1 MPRVKSGSWKAAGFT
16 AFIFLLVALAIGSVN
31 FVQFIVYF
39 SAVVFNVVYLYSV
52 FPGSR
57 FFSIS
62 VANFIALYT
71 CLFSFFV
78 TANFSFVSGELLGV
92 GYFMPILGFFGG
104 TWINRKSI
112 KSVVVEHRK
121 NAKGLTVRSVK
132 WLFPISLIGVVT
144 FFVPEN
150 TIPVLWGDVI
160 FFASMG
166 GITLVVSVVSK
177 DVATFLLEAGLLFE
191 EFFLRIEMLVMP
203 AFAFLTFYSMN
214 VMIFGFL
221 YRIIDHYS
229 AVTHFSIQGEVRAIS
244 FLDSLYFSII
254 TLSTVGYGD
263 IIPVTDAVKAVV
275 SIQIVVSVMLL
286 LFGFSEIMSYSRSG
300 PEKREQK

>member
-1 MPRVKSGSWKAAGFT
+1 MPTVKSGSWKAAGFT

-31 FVQFIVYF
+31 FVQLIVYF
-39 SAVVFNVVYLYSV
+39 FAVVFNVVYLYSV

-78 TANFSFVSGELLGV
+78 TTNFSFVSGELLGV
-92 GYFMPILGFFGG
+92 GYFMPILGFFVG
-104 TWINRKSI
+104 TWSNRKLI

-121 NAKGLTVRSVK
+121 NAKGLTIKSVK
-132 WLFPISLIGVVT
+132 WLVPISFIGIAT
-144 FFVPEN
+144 FFIPEN
-150 TIPVLWGDVI
+150 SIPVLMGDVL
-160 FFASMG
+160 FLVSMG
-166 GITLVVSVVSK
+166 GITLVVSLVSK

-191 EFFLRIEMLVMP
+191 EFFLRIETLVMP

-229 AVTHFSIQGEVRAIS
+229 AVTHFSIQGDVRAIS
-244 FLDSLYFSII
+244 FIESLYFSII

-263 IIPVTDAVKAVV
+263 IIPITDGIKAVV

-286 LFGFSEIMSYSRSG
+286 LFGFSEIMSYSRSK
-300 PEKREQK
+300 PVKRDQK